1 MRFLFALLKRQ
12 GGEFMNPSLQRLG
25 ALIRKEFSQLIR
37 DNSTLLMGIV
47 LPLILILIIG
57 YGMSLDVKH
66 VPMAVVLEDNSPT
79 ARQMV
84 NFTEGSEYFNP
95 TYVYDVKKASQLLQA
110 HHVDAIL
117 VVPTDF
123 SSKLTVGD
131 ARLQLILNGG
141 DATTAQVTGAYVSA
155 AVLSKVTQAQA
166 AVTAGNQGYGAVTV
180 DSRLWFNDA
189 NTSTWFFVPGILML
203 VLTITGVFL
212 TAVVMAREWERGTFE
227 SLFVTPVRVW
237 EIILAK
243 MLPYFLVAVGGLVLC
258 LLAGRILYDLPMRGS
273 MVLILGTSMLYLL
286 VALCIGL
293 VISAVTKSQFVACQ
307 MSIYVSFLPSVM
319 LSGFIFDLH
328 SEPAVIA
335 LISQA
340 FPTTY
345 YLQLLKSL
353 LLVGNDWH
361 LIIKNSLILFGYLLV
376 FFGLTFWLT
385 RKKVD

>member
-1 MRFLFALLKRQ
+1 
-12 GGEFMNPSLQRLG
+12 MNPSLQRLG

-117 VVPTDF
+117 VVPPDF

-335 LISQA
+335 LISQG

-353 LLVGNDWH
+353 FLVGNDWH

>member
-1 MRFLFALLKRQ
+1 
-12 GGEFMNPSLQRLG
+12 MNPSLQRLG

-117 VVPTDF
+117 VVPPDF

-243 MLPYFLVAVGGLVLC
+243 MLPYFFVAVGGLVLC

-335 LISQA
+335 LISQV

-361 LIIKNSLILFGYLLV
+361 LIIKNSLILFGYFLV

>member
-1 MRFLFALLKRQ
+1 
-12 GGEFMNPSLQRLG
+12 MNPSLQRLG

-117 VVPTDF
+117 VVPPDF

-155 AVLSKVTQAQA
+155 AVLSKVTQAQV

-189 NTSTWFFVPGILML
+189 NTSRYSHASTDHYGCLSD
-203 VLTITGVFL
+203 GC
-212 TAVVMAREWERGTFE
+212 GHG
-227 SLFVTPVRVW
+227 SRV
-237 EIILAK
+237 
-243 MLPYFLVAVGGLVLC
+243 G
-258 LLAGRILYDLPMRGS
+258 AGNI
-273 MVLILGTSMLYLL
+273 
-286 VALCIGL
+286 
-293 VISAVTKSQFVACQ
+293 
-307 MSIYVSFLPSVM
+307 
-319 LSGFIFDLH
+319 
-328 SEPAVIA
+328 
-335 LISQA
+335 
-340 FPTTY
+340 
-345 YLQLLKSL
+345 
-353 LLVGNDWH
+353 
-361 LIIKNSLILFGYLLV
+361 
-376 FFGLTFWLT
+376 
-385 RKKVD
+385 

>member
-1 MRFLFALLKRQ
+1 
-12 GGEFMNPSLQRLG
+12 MNRSLNRLG
-25 ALIRKEFSQLIR
+25 ALIRKEFHQLIR

-84 NFTEGSEYFNP
+84 SFTEGSEYFKP
-95 TYVYDVKKASQLLQA
+95 TFVYDMKTAERLL
-110 HHVDAIL
+110 HSHDVDTIL
-117 VVPTDF
+117 VVPPDF
-123 SSKLTVGD
+123 TSQLYQGSVQ
-131 ARLQLILNGG
+131 LQLILNGS
-141 DATTAQVTGAYVSA
+141 DATTAQVAGTYVTS
-155 AVLSKVTQAQA
+155 AVLAQA
-166 AVTAGNQGYGAVTV
+166 TSAGLTEQLAQMGGSTYGTVTI

-237 EIILAK
+237 EIIVAK
-243 MLPYFLVAVGGLVLC
+243 MVPYFVVAVGGLVLC
-258 LLAGRILYDLPMRGS
+258 LLAGRLLYDLPMRGS
-273 MVLILGTSMLYLL
+273 MVLIMGASMLYLL

-307 MSIYVSFLPSVM
+307 VSIFVSFLPSVM
-319 LSGFIFDLH
+319 LSGFIFDLN
-328 SEPAVIA
+328 SEPAFIRLVSW
-335 LISQA
+335 L
-340 FPTTY
+340 FPSTY

-353 LLVGNDWH
+353 LLVGNYWP
-361 LIIKNSLILFGYLLV
+361 LIIKNSLILLAYLGV
-376 FFGLTFWLT
+376 FFVLTFWLT